1 MTSVAITFLLEDLQ
15 NNDGG
20 PMHLGS
26 IAVGAIGM
34 APGPTHSIEPR
45 HWHWA
50 LIEHPDLAIMLRGGG
65 V

>member
-1 MTSVAITFLLEDLQ
+1 MTSVAITFLLEDLR

-50 LIEHPDLAIMLRGGG
+50 LTEHPDLAIMLRGGG